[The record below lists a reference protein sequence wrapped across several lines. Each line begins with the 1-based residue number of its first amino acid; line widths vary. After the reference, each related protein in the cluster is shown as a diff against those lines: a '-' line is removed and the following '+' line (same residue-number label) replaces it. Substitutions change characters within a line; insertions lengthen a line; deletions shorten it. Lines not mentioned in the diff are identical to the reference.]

1 MTQVNGNTL
10 GTGRSGASRWY
21 AGGKQVARSLGMA
34 CALLLAPVM
43 AWAQSADPQRWQLNM
58 GRGVTSTSQNAYDA
72 HMIALWICVVIGAL
86 VFGAMAVA
94 MFKFRKS
101 KGAVAATFSH
111 NTTAEIIWTV
121 IPILILVVMA
131 IPATKKLIAMYDT
144 RESELTV
151 KVTGY
156 QWMWK
161 YEYLGEGV
169 EFTSRLDRESDRL
182 RQNKQTTQAELAAH
196 PHYLLDVDNALVLPV
211 DTKVRFVITADDVI
225 HAWWVPAQFSH
236 NTTAEII
243 WTVIPV
249 LILVVMAWPA
259 TAKLIAMYDT
269 RDAEMTV
276 KVTGY
281 QWMWKYDYLG
291 EDVSFTSRL
300 DRESDRIRQSGE
312 QPDYAKNPHY
322 LLDVDNPLVLPTN
335 TKIRFV
341 ITADDVIHA
350 WWVPALGWKQDA
362 IPGIVNEAWTDI
374 KEPGIYRG
382 QCAELCG
389 KDHGFMPIVVKAVP
403 KAEFEQ
409 WLASKKPAPAAEPA
423 PAAPEA
429 APADAAPATDAAPIA
444 ETPAPSAQG

>member
-1 MTQVNGNTL
+1 MTQVNGMWKRLMTTCTL
-10 GTGRSGASRWY
+10 L
-21 AGGKQVARSLGMA
+21 VMP
-34 CALLLAPVM
+34 AL
-43 AWAQSADPQRWQLNM
+43 AWAQSADPKPWQLNM
-58 GRGVTSTSQNAYDA
+58 GKGVTASSQHAYDA
-72 HMIALWICVVIGAL
+72 HMIALWVCIVIGL
-86 VFGAMAVA
+86 IVFGAMGYA
-94 MFKFRKS
+94 MFKFRHS
-101 KGAVAATFSH
+101 KGAVA
-111 NTTAEIIWTV
+111 
-121 IPILILVVMA
+121 
-131 IPATKKLIAMYDT
+131 
-144 RESELTV
+144 
-151 KVTGY
+151 
-156 QWMWK
+156 
-161 YEYLGEGV
+161 
-169 EFTSRLDRESDRL
+169 
-182 RQNKQTTQAELAAH
+182 
-196 PHYLLDVDNALVLPV
+196 
-211 DTKVRFVITADDVI
+211 
-225 HAWWVPAQFSH
+225 AQFSH

-281 QWMWKYDYLG
+281 QWMWKYEYLG

-300 DRESDRIRQSGE
+300 DRESDRLRQNKKATQE
-312 QPDYAKNPHY
+312 EIKAHPHY
-322 LLDVDNPLVLPTN
+322 LLDVDNQLVLPTD

-403 KAEFEQ
+403 KAEFDQ
-409 WLASKKPAPAAEPA
+409 WLASKKPAPVAEPA
-423 PAAPEA
+423 PTAPAAEA
-429 APADAAPATDAAPIA
+429 APADAAATPAVDAAPTA